1 VPLEPAT
8 KRAIAFV
15 DGQNLFRAAKQAF
28 GYTYP
33 NYEVADLASAV
44 ARDRAWN
51 LLGSHFYTGVPDA
64 LDDAAWSHFWTA
76 KLLQMSRQGV
86 QTFSRALRYRNKVV
100 RLADGTQ
107 QTVLVGQEKGIDVR
121 LALDVVAAA
130 YQDEAD
136 VLLVFSQDQD
146 LSEVAVEI
154 RQIARQ
160 QNRWIKMASA
170 FPVSAASM
178 NRRGIN
184 GTDWITIDRALY
196 DSCLDR
202 RDYRCRE

>member
-64 LDDAAWSHFWTA
+64 LDDAAWSQFWTA

>member
-1 VPLEPAT
+1 MLCVIETRL
-8 KRAIAFV
+8 FV
-15 DGQNLFRAAKQAF
+15 
-28 GYTYP
+28 
-33 NYEVADLASAV
+33 S
-44 ARDRAWN
+44 
-51 LLGSHFYTGVPDA
+51 
-64 LDDAAWSHFWTA
+64 
-76 KLLQMSRQGV
+76 
-86 QTFSRALRYRNKVV
+86 QT
-100 RLADGTQ
+100 GTQ